1 MAVSEQSAT
10 DTNWGRWG
18 AEDERG
24 ALNLLTPEVVLNA
37 TKVCKTGKVYSLS
50 LPIQKEGMPILDYRG
65 APQRLTLMNSA
76 DPGMFDAFG
85 AEPDV
90 GANEDIL
97 VMASHT
103 ITHMDAL
110 CHVFKAGKIYNGFD
124 ANSFRT
130 NTGAGHLGIEKV
142 QQITGRGLLLDLPGH
157 FGVEWLEPGYNVTS
171 ADLEACAASQGTEV
185 RSGDI
190 LLVRTGYMDQYF
202 ATSAG
207 EQPMAQ
213 PGLGFDSVQ
222 FIRDHDI
229 SAVGCDNSA
238 VEVIPF
244 DNNVFLGVHIELLV
258 KLGVPMLE
266 HLMLKAMATDKAY
279 ESLLVVAPLL
289 VTGAAGSP
297 INPIAIA

>member
-24 ALNLLTPEVVLNA
+24 TLNLLTPEVVLNA
-37 TKVCKTGKVYSLS
+37 TKVCKTGKVYNLG

-65 APQRLTLMNSA
+65 APQRLTLMNHG

-85 AEPDV
+85 AAPDV

-110 CHVFKAGKIYNGFD
+110 CHVFKGGKIYNGFD

-142 QQITGRGLLLDLPGH
+142 QAIAGRAILLDLPGH
-157 FGVEWLEPGYNVTS
+157 MGVDWLEPGHKIM
-171 ADLEACAASQGTEV
+171 AAELEACAKAQGTEV

-190 LLVRTGYMDQYF
+190 ALIRTGYLDQYF
-202 ATSAG
+202 SLSAG

-213 PGLGFDSVQ
+213 PGIGVDAVS

-229 SAVGCDNSA
+229 AAVGCDNSA

-244 DNNVFLGVHIELLV
+244 DEDVFLNVHIELLV

-266 HLMLKAMATDKAY
+266 HLMLKTMATDKAY

-289 VTGAAGSP
+289 VTGASGSP
-297 INPIAIA
+297 INPVAIA